1 MTQSE
6 KTQLLTK
13 RFLYFE
19 KEVSDLLVAYVP
31 IYLAIKDVYRFN
43 AGSYLLVLDQNKTAT
58 VSYGDIK
65 LLLSDEYFIRLRAE
79 LTNIQ
84 NELPP
89 ILCSNRVTEDTY
101 EPR

>member
-31 IYLAIKDVYRFN
+31 IYLAIKDVYKT
-43 AGSYLLVLDQNKTAT
+43 GPLTYLLILDQNKTAAVT
-58 VSYGDIK
+58 YDDIK
-65 LLLSDEYFIRLRAE
+65 LLLSDDYFIRLRAS
-79 LTNIQ
+79 LTRIQ
-84 NELPP
+84 DELPG

-101 EPR
+101 ESR